1 MRTSLNIPQE
11 VLDTFDDTWQEEGFE
26 SRSRAARE
34 AIHEYIERHNT
45 LEDIDGEAVAAIAFD
60 YEHTLVIGE
69 LHDIQHE
76 FGDVIETTHHMH
88 QGGWCLETVFCN
100 GDAEQIRK
108 LVYRLRDFDAVGRVN
123 VMFLEQASAKH
134 SHGDDTTEEHDHDH

>member
-11 VLDTFDDTWQEEGFE
+11 VLDKFDETWKEEGFE

-60 YEHTLVIGE
+60 YEHTLVVGD
-69 LHDIQHE
+69 LHEIQHE
-76 FGDVIETTHHMH
+76 FDGVIGTSHHLH
-88 QGGWCLETVFCN
+88 QGEWCLETVFCN
-100 GDAEQIRK
+100 GDAEQIRS

-123 VMFLEQASAKH
+123 VMFLEQADAKRIHGETEDH
-134 SHGDDTTEEHDHDH
+134 SHDH